1 MTPAGTCVP
10 SASKP
15 VITGVLPPS
24 SDTSG
29 NLAIIQGSLGRDPAG
44 SVLIGGRPCEI
55 SSHLSNFMWICT
67 IPEFS
72 LADGTH
78 ESNPSIRVEN
88 FGHTS
93 VAEDLFQYRGPVI
106 ESVNPKF
113 ISGPGP
119 VTLTVIGSNFGAALE
134 DKTVTVGKSFL
145 AGGFYLVEPNDVY
158 TCEVVSS
165 VDQYSLHDAFKC
177 VVSEYGSY
185 GNPLLSSRGLLILTI
200 TVGDQD
206 HQSDETICIETEE
219 GSMKCMCDFGHQWE
233 GGACVA
239 CPPNTYSLGSACE
252 PCPLGASSSSYS
264 HFLDDCSCPA
274 NSDFEAASDNYRC
287 ECFAGYEGDATVAG
301 VGCSACGA
309 DSFKERPGNYQC
321 TPCPPGSMIGEG
333 VTNATSSSLCGC
345 GLNAEMSTETGRCKC
360 LAGYGGDATV
370 AGVGCSPCGAGAY
383 KENRGNTQCT
393 SCPMGSAV
401 ANNVQNSTNGSD
413 CVCSVNAQKNMDSGL
428 CECLAGFGGDAAD
441 TNVGCI
447 PCGST
452 SFKESLA
459 MTSAL
464 LAHLDLESWI
474 AMVAH
479 QLILPCVLV
488 NCFLR

>member
-44 SVLIGGRPCEI
+44 SVLIGDRPCEI

-200 TVGDQD
+200 TVGDQA

-345 GLNAEMSTETGRCKC
+345 GLNAEMSTETGRCEC
-360 LAGYGGDATV
+360 SAGYGGDATV

-383 KENRGNTQCT
+383 KE
-393 SCPMGSAV
+393 
-401 ANNVQNSTNGSD
+401 
-413 CVCSVNAQKNMDSGL
+413 SVGTRNAPL
-428 CECLAGFGGDAAD
+428 
-441 TNVGCI
+441 V
-447 PCGST
+447 
-452 SFKESLA
+452 
-459 MTSAL
+459 
-464 LAHLDLESWI
+464 
-474 AMVAH
+474 H
-479 QLILPCVLV
+479 QDQ
-488 NCFLR
+488 